1 MKNAKLSADLF
12 RRQQLTAIH
21 AEKARLKMDD
31 ETYRAVLLRV
41 SAETGCKIAL
51 CSSASMDSVQ
61 RAGVLDALRE
71 IGERQFSAQW
81 LALPDAPQNVRA
93 ELKAM
98 VGKIA
103 AILAEGNLS
112 WAYAYGTAKKMF
124 DADRIEWLHTGQM
137 HKLVAAL
144 IFDQRRRRAA
154 RRARP

>member
-1 MKNAKLSADLF
+1 MKTQPTDCGHF

-31 ETYRAVLLRV
+31 ETYRALLLRV
-41 SAETGCKIAL
+41 SAETGCKMAL
-51 CSSASMDSVQ
+51 CSSATMDTVQ
-61 RAGVLDALRE
+61 RAAVLDALRE
-71 IGERQFSAQW
+71 IGERQGSTQW

-98 VGKIA
+98 VSKIA

-144 IFDQRRRRAA
+144 TFDQRRRRAV
-154 RRARP
+154 RRARQ